1 MQSTTRHLT
10 PALVAA
16 LLAALAA
23 GSALQAHATPTAE
36 EAKQLGT
43 TLTAFGAEKAG
54 NADGSIPA
62 YTGGLCSAPAGYK
75 PLDPNG
81 GFPYVDPFAAEK
93 PLFSIDAKNM
103 ATYAD
108 KLDEG
113 AKQLFKQFPT
123 YRMDVYPTHR
133 TACFPQSAYDS
144 TIKNVMSPKLVG
156 DAPGIEGARGQIPFP
171 IPKTGYEVMWNF
183 LLHYRQPYERGDYEN
198 YFVDSSG
205 NMTRIARSHIF
216 NRYDYWDPANPN
228 PQSFWDLINVID
240 EPAAK
245 AGEIQM
251 RLNPLRM
258 DQKDPQAWIYVPGQR
273 RVRLAPEFKYD
284 TVAAAVSGTIVYD
297 ETNGGFD
304 GKMDR
309 FYFKLAGKKE
319 VYIPYN
325 SYRFHHAAADKVAT
339 KDFINPDVVR
349 WELHRVWVVEAVLKP
364 GARHIY
370 SKKLFYIDE
379 DSWAI
384 ANYAGI
390 DQAGKLYRSG
400 PSFTHQA
407 YEIPAI
413 RNETSAMY
421 DHLKGQYVI
430 FTKAAPG
437 QAGFRKTAPLPANYF
452 SVDTI
457 SAAGVR

>member
-1 MQSTTRHLT
+1 MHFTPHLI
-10 PALVAA
+10 AAA
-16 LLAALAA
+16 LLSV
-23 GSALQAHATPTAE
+23 SALHAAAAPSAD
-36 EAKQLGT
+36 EARQLGS

-54 NADGSIPA
+54 NKDGSIPA
-62 YTGGLCSAPAGYK
+62 YTGGLCSPVAGYK

-93 PLFSIDAKNM
+93 PLFAIDGKNM
-103 ATYAD
+103 DKYAD

-113 AKQLFKQFPT
+113 AKQLLKQFPA

-133 TACFPQSAYDS
+133 TACFPQSAYDN
-144 TIKNVMSPKLVG
+144 TIKNVMAPKLVG

-171 IPKTGYEVMWNF
+171 IPKSGFEAMWNF

-205 NMTRIARSHIF
+205 NLTRIARSHIV
-216 NRYDYWDPANPN
+216 NRYDYWDAANPN
-228 PQSFWDLINVID
+228 PQSFWDLINTID

-284 TVAAAVSGTIVYD
+284 TVAAAVSGTVVYD
-297 ETNGGFD
+297 EVNGFD

-309 FYFKLAGKKE
+309 FDFKLAGKKE
-319 VYIPYN
+319 MYVPYN
-325 SYRFHHAAADKVAT
+325 SYKFHHTPAEKLAT
-339 KDFINPDVVR
+339 KDFINPDAVR
-349 WELHRVWVVEAVLKP
+349 WELHRVWVVEATLKP

-379 DSWAI
+379 DSWTI
-384 ANYAGI
+384 VNYAGI

-400 PSFTHQA
+400 PAFTHQA
-407 YEIPAI
+407 YEIPAV

-430 FTKAAPG
+430 FSKAGPG
-437 QAGFRKTAPLPANYF
+437 QSHWRKTAPVPANYF

-457 SAAGVR
+457 SGSGVR